1 MTSSSRIYSNCLC
14 FCGARAR
21 RFTVKPCF
29 QGSQYKKP
37 DFYRQFLGHI
47 SLPSIAV
54 AYVFSRC
61 SFRRGYKNAISLLTL
76 SLWCLVVLLTGKV

>member
-1 MTSSSRIYSNCLC
+1 MTSSSRIYSNCLY
-14 FCGARAR
+14 FCGARVR

-37 DFYRQFLGHI
+37 DFYRQFLGQI

-61 SFRRGYKNAISLLTL
+61 SSRRGSRKAISLLTL
-76 SLWCLVVLLTGKV
+76 SLWCLVVLLRGRV